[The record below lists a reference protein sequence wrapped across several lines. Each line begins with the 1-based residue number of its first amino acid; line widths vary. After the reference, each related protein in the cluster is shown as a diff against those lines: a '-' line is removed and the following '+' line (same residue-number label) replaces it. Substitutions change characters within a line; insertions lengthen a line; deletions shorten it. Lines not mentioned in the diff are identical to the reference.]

1 MTNRTVA
8 VIWVLAVFLLGAFS
22 GGSIVYLMR
31 PASQSA
37 QAPEQPR
44 KPGTHEEKW
53 VRLVRE
59 LQLTPEQEPKIKQ
72 ILDEARDNTEKAV
85 SELREQADSRMKEV
99 LTPQQFAAW
108 QALVKRR
115 RGRGPRP

>member
-1 MTNRTVA
+1 MTNRSIA

-22 GGSIVYLMR
+22 GGSIVYLMKPTT
-31 PASQSA
+31 PAA

-44 KPGTHEEKW
+44 KPNAEEKW

-85 SELREQADSRMKEV
+85 RELRSQADNRMKEV
-99 LTPQQFAAW
+99 LTPEQFAAW
-108 QALVKRR
+108 KELVKRH
-115 RGRGPRP
+115 RGRGRP